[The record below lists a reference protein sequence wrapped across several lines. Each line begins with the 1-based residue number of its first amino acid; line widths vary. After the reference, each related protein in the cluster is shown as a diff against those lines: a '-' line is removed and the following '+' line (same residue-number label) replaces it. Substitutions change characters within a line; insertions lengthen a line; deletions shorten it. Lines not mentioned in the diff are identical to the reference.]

1 MSDVFRPAYY
11 TIAPMSDSYAEC
23 NYGTAS
29 ADPVT
34 PCSFKV
40 DLNKCAQND
49 YGFAV
54 NKPCLFLKPNK
65 VRYKL
70 HHHARKKLGIFP
82 TSRPQL
88 IIQIDTLLLCRLMKR
103 SSVGLQFPTQRKKS
117 NQKNFKCQPIW
128 RQPFSNFQLMW
139 YIMSNEKH
147 VGKLFSRL
155 K

>member
-70 HHHARKKLGIFP
+70 HHHARKKKNLG
-82 TSRPQL
+82 
-88 IIQIDTLLLCRLMKR
+88 
-103 SSVGLQFPTQRKKS
+103 
-117 NQKNFKCQPIW
+117 
-128 RQPFSNFQLMW
+128 FSQHLGR
-139 YIMSNEKH
+139 I
-147 VGKLFSRL
+147 
-155 K
+155 